1 MATIKDV
8 AREVGLSVTTVS
20 RALNNY
26 DDVAEATRRRVQA
39 VADRLDYHP
48 NAVARSLQGC
58 RANTVGLVI
67 PSILH
72 RSYDA
77 FWSEFIGGVA
87 GACAG
92 REVDLLVA
100 ATGAGGRG
108 GGGRRRPTGS
118 GASPAGAGSTGYS
131 SATSATRTS
140 ASPTYRSRGC
150 RSWPSAARWAR
161 TRTRT

>member
-100 ATGAGGRG
+100 ATGAGGG
-108 GGGRRRPTGS
+108 GAGPRPPP
-118 GASPAGAGSTGYS
+118 AAPPPAGAGSTGYS